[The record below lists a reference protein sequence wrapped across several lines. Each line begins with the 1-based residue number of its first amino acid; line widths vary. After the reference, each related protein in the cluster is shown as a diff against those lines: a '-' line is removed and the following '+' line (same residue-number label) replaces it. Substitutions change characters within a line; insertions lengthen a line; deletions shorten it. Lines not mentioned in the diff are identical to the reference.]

1 MCGCFRNSYII
12 RHSLYSSLIHDLDHL
27 QTDQFLFR
35 QVFLAN
41 DLDRHFLS
49 SALQNAPLHDSVF
62 PVTQRLP
69 KIHDRAY
76 IHRCCF
82 QLRYC
87 DWVHIFGGIVKAIN
101 QIIDIGY
108 HIGREKI
115 RLAHL
120 KVFKKGCSTNSMM
133 QSKSKLQCLLSDYNF
148 DRLSVLVRLNI
159 QQVRFDI
166 ILGCAILQLVHD
178 DTQIRIQL
186 NALRTHPQYETLTSS
201 MDACE

>member
-1 MCGCFRNSYII
+1 
-12 RHSLYSSLIHDLDHL
+12 
-27 QTDQFLFR
+27 
-35 QVFLAN
+35 
-41 DLDRHFLS
+41 
-49 SALQNAPLHDSVF
+49 
-62 PVTQRLP
+62 
-69 KIHDRAY
+69 
-76 IHRCCF
+76 
-82 QLRYC
+82 
-87 DWVHIFGGIVKAIN
+87 
-101 QIIDIGY
+101 
-108 HIGREKI
+108 
-115 RLAHL
+115 
-120 KVFKKGCSTNSMM
+120 MM